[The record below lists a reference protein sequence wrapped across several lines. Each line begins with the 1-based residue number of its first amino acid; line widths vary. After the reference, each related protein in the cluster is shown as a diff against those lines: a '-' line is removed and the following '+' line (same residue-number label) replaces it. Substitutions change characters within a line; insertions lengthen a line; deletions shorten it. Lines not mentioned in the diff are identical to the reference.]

1 VRLLFDENLSPR
13 LVQLLSSEFPGSQHV
28 RDLGLQAAVDQAVW
42 EHAASH
48 GFVIVSK
55 DSDFRQRSF
64 VYGPPPKVVWIQ
76 VGNCTTD
83 DVAGRLRGAR
93 AQLSRFDED
102 PEAAL
107 LVLS

>member
-1 VRLLFDENLSPR
+1 MRLLFDENLSPR

-28 RDLGLQAAVDQAVW
+28 RDLGLQAADDQAVW

-93 AQLSRFDED
+93 IQLSAFDEN